1 VAQLHQYKNEMEA
14 RKTRVALI
22 SFGNTKLA
30 QAWIEETQASFQFLL
45 DSECK
50 AYQAFSLEHS
60 MGRSWSPKVWF
71 EYARLMAK
79 GRRWRGIQGDSGQ
92 LGGDFIVDREGILR
106 MAYRSHD
113 PTDRPAVDYLLNRLD
128 QINGY
133 HAQEAK
139 TLANLNY

>member
-1 VAQLHQYKNEMEA
+1 LRQYKNEIEA
-14 RKTRVALI
+14 RKTHVALI
-22 SFGNTKLA
+22 SFGNTELA
-30 QAWIEETQASFQFLL
+30 KAWIEETQASFQFLL
-45 DSECK
+45 DSGRK
-50 AYQAFSLEHS
+50 AYQAFSLDYS
-60 MGRSWSPKVWF
+60 MARSWSPKVWL

-79 GRRWRGIQGDSGQ
+79 GRRWRG
-92 LGGDFIVDREGILR
+92 VGILR

-139 TLANLNY
+139 TLENLNQ

>member
-1 VAQLHQYKNEMEA
+1 MAQLHQYKNEMEA

-22 SFGNTKLA
+22 SFGNIALA
-30 QAWIEETQASFQFLL
+30 QAWIEETQISFQFLL
-45 DSECK
+45 DSERK
-50 AYQAFSLEHS
+50 AYQVFSLDHS
-60 MGRSWSPKVWF
+60 IGRSWSPKVWL

-139 TLANLNY
+139 TLTNLNQ

>member
-45 DSECK
+45 DTERK

-139 TLANLNY
+139 TLTNLNQ

>member
-1 VAQLHQYKNEMEA
+1 LRQYKNEIEA
-14 RKTRVALI
+14 RKTHVALI
-22 SFGNTKLA
+22 SFGNTELA

-45 DSECK
+45 DSERK
-50 AYQAFSLEHS
+50 AYQAFNLDYS

-92 LGGDFIVDREGILR
+92 LGGDFIVDQGGILR

-139 TLANLNY
+139 TLENLNQ